1 MASPSNDEILN
12 LLYCL
17 APQYA
22 NPDASTLEC
31 YNSIIEALR
40 CQVNAGIIGCC
51 TVFAYVYLLA
61 HLLTLRGNA
70 NLGVVSSMTEGNLSI
85 SFAVSSDSEF
95 LNSTPWGRAYEDLIK
110 RTVFAPFVT
119 NLPPNFTPLALN
131 GSCGC

>member
-1 MASPSNDEILN
+1 
-12 LLYCL
+12 L
-17 APQYA
+17 APAYA
-22 NPDASTLEC
+22 NPTAEQLAC
-31 YNSIIEALR
+31 YNTIIAALR

-51 TVFAYVYLLA
+51 SVFAYVYLLA
-61 HLLTLRGNA
+61 HLLTLQGNA

-119 NLPPNFTPLALN
+119 NLPSNFNPLALY